1 MQELCIGRIV
11 IHSLLLLALCFSDD
25 KHEVVIEMVLEKKH
39 ITKEEYNQTYIQT
52 ILYLGECILIDWGT
66 LQKAWDI
73 NDEKIMQIIQGV
85 IIGIINSSH
94 KFTIDKLTTNVSRTN
109 LENDFKTG
117 LNELKTKQNHSKNS
131 KEEVDLFVN
140 ETLC

>member
-66 LQKAWDI
+66 L
-73 NDEKIMQIIQGV
+73 
-85 IIGIINSSH
+85 
-94 KFTIDKLTTNVSRTN
+94 
-109 LENDFKTG
+109 
-117 LNELKTKQNHSKNS
+117 
-131 KEEVDLFVN
+131 
-140 ETLC
+140 